1 MGSDYAF
8 YRKDFRFVHQSMVEE
23 MRSKEREYW
32 EGYFERMD
40 ILPMTRRMEL
50 LERVMNVWEK
60 GLGVNA

>member
-1 MGSDYAF
+1 M
-8 YRKDFRFVHQSMVEE
+8 HQSMVEE